1 MRGGSGATVPASSS
15 GGASAKGKVPTES
28 MKEISA
34 HSTCNNGIDT
44 YRYQILI
51 FSF

>member
-34 HSTCNNGIDT
+34 QST
-44 YRYQILI
+44 
-51 FSF
+51 